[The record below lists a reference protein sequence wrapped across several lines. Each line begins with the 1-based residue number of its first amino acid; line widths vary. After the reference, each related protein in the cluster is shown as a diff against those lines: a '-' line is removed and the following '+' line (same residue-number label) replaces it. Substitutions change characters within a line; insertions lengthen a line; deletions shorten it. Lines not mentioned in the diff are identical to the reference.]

1 MTKLENHPKNV
12 MQMIPILSLDT
23 FVCKWI
29 IKMYCMRTMD
39 YYPAL
44 KRNGIDST
52 MLLDSI

>member
-29 IKMYCMRTMD
+29 ITMYCMHTTD
-39 YYPAL
+39 YYSAL
-44 KRNGIDST
+44 KRSGIDST
-52 MLLDSI
+52 MSLDSI